1 MKHLIVILASA
12 LAFACSP
19 ENAKE
24 VPAQQPVAV
33 DPRIAKLK
41 SEIILA
47 NFYVV
52 DPNDPAT
59 QEPAN
64 VTFEAARLT
73 EESRLFDGKNL
84 RQAAGAPT
92 VQYKSFVAAHAA
104 DPSIRKFRRESAAQ
118 ILTTNTSL
126 SLVDRVYFTN
136 ELIDGRSDNLTLIT
150 QSVRELSATAGL
162 SDKTQLRSKTLK
174 LLSQYEQHFAD
185 DLKQAEAQPVA
196 EGFKAQAAKVI
207 STAFAQQGLEKVQK
221 AQQSLE

>member
-12 LAFACSP
+12 LAFSCSR
-19 ENAKE
+19 ESDNQ
-24 VPAQQPVAV
+24 VPVQQQVAV

-41 SEIILA
+41 SEIRLA

-64 VTFEAARLT
+64 VKFEAARLA
-73 EESRLFDGKNL
+73 EESHLFDGKNL

-118 ILTTNTSL
+118 ILVSNTSL
-126 SLVDRVYFTN
+126 SLADRVYFTN
-136 ELIDGRSDNLTLIT
+136 ELIDGRSDNLTLIS
-150 QSVRELSATAGL
+150 QSVRELGTTA
-162 SDKTQLRSKTLK
+162 SSTDKTQLRTKTMK
-174 LLSQYEQHFAD
+174 LLSQYEQHFVD
-185 DLKQAEAQPVA
+185 DLKLAEAQPVA

-207 STAFAQQGLEKVQK
+207 STAFAQQGLEQVQK